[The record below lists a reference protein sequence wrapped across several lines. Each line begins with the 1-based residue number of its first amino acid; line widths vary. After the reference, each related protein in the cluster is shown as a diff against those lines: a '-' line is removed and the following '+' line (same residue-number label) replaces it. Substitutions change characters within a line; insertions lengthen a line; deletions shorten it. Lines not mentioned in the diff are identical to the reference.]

1 MLSRHAD
8 GAQFNFPA
16 CSQATLNHDPTA
28 CMGRGFFMPIQSSGA
43 SGLTG

>member
-1 MLSRHAD
+1 MRTE
-8 GAQFNFPA
+8 QFNFPA

-28 CMGRGFFMPIQSSGA
+28 CMGRGFLLLQSSGA